1 MMFRT
6 PAKMSSKRAAWFL
19 GLLAVAAPWAQ
30 AQNWP
35 ERPIKL
41 LAPSTAGGPP
51 DVYARALAD
60 HLAKA
65 LGQPVVVEN
74 MPAVGGMIAAQYLM
88 RAPADGYTL
97 LVNTAGMMTITPNAN
112 PKASYKGGDFTQICQ
127 GVEAALVLASHPSI
141 GVKNFSELS
150 RWIKAQKTPATYSSY
165 SPGSPAH
172 FLGYQLSEALKSEMT
187 HVPYKS
193 SPQQITDMIADVA
206 PLGFVQ
212 IATAS
217 PHIKAGKLNAYAT
230 TAEQRAPQL
239 PDVPTVAE
247 LGLPQLATT
256 VWFGLSAP
264 KNLPAPIVKR
274 LTDAHQQIAAS
285 AEFRTRMSSA
295 GLSVSQDV
303 CGDKFLKK
311 MNQETERWARI
322 VKATGFMADN

>member
-1 MMFRT
+1 MMFRNFT
-6 PAKMSSKRAAWFL
+6 SRPAAML
-19 GLLAVAAPWAQ
+19 MGLLTLATPWAQ

-35 ERPIKL
+35 EKPIKL

-65 LGQPVVVEN
+65 LGQPVIVEN
-74 MPAVGGMIAAQYLM
+74 MPAVGGMIAAQSIM

-112 PKASYKGGDFTQICQ
+112 AMAKYKGADFTQICQ

-141 GVKNFSELS
+141 GAKNFNELS
-150 RWIKAQKTPATYSSY
+150 QRIKEQKTPPTYSSY

-172 FLGYQLSEALKSEMT
+172 FLGYQLSEALKTEMM
-187 HVPYKS
+187 HIPYKS
-193 SPQQITDMIADVA
+193 SPQQINDMLGGVA

-217 PHIKAGKLNAYAT
+217 PHIKAGKLVAYAT
-230 TAEQRAPQL
+230 TAEQRSTQL

-247 LGLPQLATT
+247 VGLPQLTTT
-256 VWFGLSAP
+256 VWFGLSGP
-264 KNLPAPIVKR
+264 RNLPAPIVKR
-274 LTDAHQQIAAS
+274 LTEAHQQISNSPEFKARMAS
-285 AEFRTRMSSA
+285 AS
-295 GLSVSQDV
+295 LSVSQDI
-303 CGDKFLKK
+303 CGDRFLSK

-322 VKATGFMADN
+322 VKATGFVVGN